1 MKKNFLTDYFYY
13 TRAERNGALA
23 LSVLCVLLFIAPAF
37 FPYLFQKPESPD
49 FEVVFAGVNE
59 TVAVKAPSD
68 EENLDL
74 TLFEFDP
81 NTASKEELLQLG
93 LSSKLVQTIVNYRN
107 KGGKFYKTEDLQK
120 IYTLSTADYERL
132 VPYVQ
137 IEGQKTFAKQQNKN
151 NSIDRPSAQV
161 FRFDPNTASKDD
173 FLKLGLT
180 EKTAAIILKYR
191 EKGGTFHK
199 PEDLKKIY
207 GLKDKDYTRL
217 LPYMVFEEPAEMKT
231 VVATAT
237 PVKSPDFP
245 SRTHKPVVID
255 INQASAQ
262 EWQQLRGIG
271 TAFAKRIVNFRE
283 KLGGFANLEQVG
295 ETYGLP
301 DSTFQIIKPQL
312 QVSSPVFRQI
322 SINTASAEDL
332 KAHPYI
338 DARLAA
344 AIVSYRQQ
352 HGAFASAGDLTKL
365 KVLPAPLL
373 EKLKPYLSFE

>member
-23 LSVLCVLLFIAPAF
+23 LGILCVLLFVTPAL
-37 FPYLFQKPESPD
+37 FPYFFQKPKSPD
-49 FEVVFAGVNE
+49 FEVVFASVNE
-59 TVAVKAPSD
+59 TVAVEAPSD

-81 NTASKEELLQLG
+81 NTASKEELLQFG
-93 LSSKLVQTIVNYRN
+93 LSSKLVQTIINYRN

-132 VPYVQ
+132 APYVQ
-137 IEGQKTFAKQQNKN
+137 IGGQKTLVKREKTGYSDERFTVELFQFNPN
-151 NSIDRPSAQV
+151 N
-161 FRFDPNTASKDD
+161 ASKED
-173 FLKLGLT
+173 FVKLGLT

-191 EKGGTFHK
+191 EKGGTFRN

-231 VVATAT
+231 VFATAT

-255 INQASAQ
+255 INQASIE

-283 KLGGFANLEQVG
+283 KLGGFVNLEQVG

-312 QVSSPVFRQI
+312 QVLSPVFRQI

-352 HGAFASAGDLTKL
+352 HGAFASAGDIAKL

>member
-37 FPYLFQKPESPD
+37 FPYFFHKPESPD
-49 FEVVFAGVNE
+49 FEVVFASINE
-59 TVAVKAPSD
+59 TVAVAASSD
-68 EENLDL
+68 KENLDIS
-74 TLFEFDP
+74 LFEFDP

-93 LSSKLVQTIVNYRN
+93 LSSKLAQTIVNYRN

-120 IYTLSTADYERL
+120 IYSLSTEDYERL
-132 VPYVQ
+132 APYVQ
-137 IEGQKTFAKQQNKN
+137 IEGQKTFAKQENKTYSN
-151 NSIDRPSAQV
+151 DHPSAQV
-161 FRFDPNTASKDD
+161 FQFNPNTASKDD
-173 FLKLGLT
+173 FEKLGLT

-191 EKGGTFHK
+191 EKGGIFQK

-207 GLKDKDYTRL
+207 GFKDQDLTRL

-231 VVATAT
+231 VVATAK
-237 PVKSPDFP
+237 PIKSPDFP
-245 SRTHKPVVID
+245 SRTYKPVVID
-255 INQASAQ
+255 INQASTE

-283 KLGGFANLEQVG
+283 KLGGFSNLEQVG

-312 QVSSPVFRQI
+312 QVSPVFRQI

-332 KAHPYI
+332 KVHPYI

-344 AIVSYRQQ
+344 AIVSYRNQ
-352 HGAFASAGDLTKL
+352 HGAFTSAGDLAKL
-365 KVLPAPLL
+365 KVLPAPVL